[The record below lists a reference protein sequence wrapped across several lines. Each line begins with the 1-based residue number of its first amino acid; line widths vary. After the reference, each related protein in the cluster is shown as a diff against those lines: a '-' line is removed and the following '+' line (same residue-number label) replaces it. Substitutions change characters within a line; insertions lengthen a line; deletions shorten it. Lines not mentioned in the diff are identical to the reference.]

1 MSEIQRENKKETNLF
16 RYLNNNEPAPT
27 GHELTTFHIKQ
38 KYIYVI
44 TLAYKITNKAINQE

>member
-1 MSEIQRENKKETNLF
+1 MSEIPREKTNLF